1 MRPPEGEG
9 PDPPEAAR
17 DPPAPVGASEAVPS
31 EQCRLAVQQLASV
44 PAAAGAIAAAAAAA
58 SAVAAA
64 VAAADGA
71 AAAAAVGGAR

>member
-44 PAAAGAIAAAAAAA
+44 PAAAGAIAAAA